1 MQIRI
6 VRLNSRNP
14 LVAIL
19 VIAVIV
25 ALLAFLFTAGL
36 ALAVGG
42 AVLGAVGYLVRRV
55 VGGQVPRDGGRVM
68 EGERVVVL
76 GEEVFPDPRPGDVR
90 SRRRRRSDRG
100 AAPAR
105 ARGIVSRRSWM
116 NRALPA
122 VRGARSRPADSRG
135 GAHSR

>member
-76 GEEVFPDPRPGDVR
+76 GEEVFPPIP
-90 SRRRRRSDRG
+90 DRG
-100 AAPAR
+100 TSAR
-105 ARGIVSRRSWM
+105 DAGGDPI
-116 NRALPA
+116 A
-122 VRGARSRPADSRG
+122 VRRPPGPEA
-135 GAHSR
+135 

>member
-76 GEEVFPDPRPGDVR
+76 GEEVFPPIP
-90 SRRRRRSDRG
+90 DRG
-100 AAPAR
+100 TSAR
-105 ARGIVSRRSWM
+105 ETGGDPIEVRRLLGPE
-116 NRALPA
+116 A
-122 VRGARSRPADSRG
+122 
-135 GAHSR
+135 

>member
-55 VGGQVPRDGGRVM
+55 VGGQVPRTGARDG
-68 EGERVVVL
+68 GERVVVL
-76 GEEVFPDPRPGDVR
+76 GEEVFPPIP
-90 SRRRRRSDRG
+90 DRG
-100 AAPAR
+100 TSAR
-105 ARGIVSRRSWM
+105 DAGGDPIEVRR
-116 NRALPA
+116 LPGPEA
-122 VRGARSRPADSRG
+122 
-135 GAHSR
+135 